1 MSEQPEWFRSYLSGL
16 AKPDTYSVFLES
28 EHYAVVKE
36 AAGRVAS
43 GYAGT
48 AHYMPACYTLVRKG
62 ANYRHAKVRVVWEGR
77 LTNAG
82 KEAVAKALE
91 EAESL
96 EQGVS

>member
-1 MSEQPEWFRSYLSGL
+1 VSEQPEWFRTYLSGL

-43 GYAGT
+43 GYAGS

-62 ANYRHAKVRVVWEGR
+62 GNYWHAKVRVVWEGR
-77 LTNAG
+77 LTKAG
-82 KEAVAKALE
+82 RTAMETALE
-91 EAESL
+91 VMESL
-96 EQGVS
+96 EPTP

>member
-1 MSEQPEWFRSYLSGL
+1 MSKQPEWFCTYLSGL

-43 GYAGT
+43 GYAGG

-62 ANYRHAKVRVVWEGR
+62 ENYWHANVRVVWEGR
-77 LTNAG
+77 LTRAG
-82 KEAVAKALE
+82 RTAMETALE
-91 EAESL
+91 VMESL
-96 EQGVS
+96 EEGE